1 MSRVALNETTW
12 RWATSSE
19 AVSFARNFNVFVYK
33 RGTEEEVP
41 VYSAEVG
48 GTEIDQPLVT
58 DEGGRPRGA
67 GDVLAWVEAGTYDLV
82 IGGQRVPWEAA
93 KGTTVPAGGI
103 VFKGAKD
110 CSANPN
116 YPAADAGHLYRVS
129 VAGRIGGGSGTKV
142 EVGDVLLCNTDGS
155 AEGTQ
160 AEVGSKWNVLQTNID
175 GAVTGPAS
183 SVSGNLAGFEG
194 TTGKVV
200 KDSGLALDTDA
211 ALAANSDTRVA
222 SQKATKGYV
231 DALLGGSD
239 AVVYKGAKDC
249 SANPNYPAASAGHLY
264 FVSVAGKI
272 GGASGIEVEAGDM
285 FLCRTDGSAEGNQA
299 TVGSSWS
306 VIQTNIVGAVT
317 GPASATTSRI
327 ATFNGTSGKIIQ
339 DGGSL
344 ISDLVPKSLLTAKGQ
359 IVGASASGT
368 PAAHAAGSNGQ
379 VLSAQSGESDG
390 LKWIANNRIESH
402 TFVVTPTVASLG
414 GFFVRVASGETVK
427 LIGIRTKVATGSWK
441 YKVKRT
447 TSGGSTSEPAKEK
460 EVKTEVTEVEPGTEL
475 SDKDL
480 LELIGESIS
489 SPGLSY
495 VTFFIERS
503 R

>member
-1 MSRVALNETTW
+1 M
-12 RWATSSE
+12 
-19 AVSFARNFNVFVYK
+19 
-33 RGTEEEVP
+33 
-41 VYSAEVG
+41 
-48 GTEIDQPLVT
+48 
-58 DEGGRPRGA
+58 
-67 GDVLAWVEAGTYDLV
+67 

-93 KGTTVPAGGI
+93 KGATAAAGGV

-116 YPAADAGHLYRVS
+116 YPAADSGHLYRVS
-129 VAGRIGGGSGTKV
+129 VAGRIGGGSGAKV
-142 EVGDVLLCNTDGS
+142 EAGDILLCNSDGS

-160 AEVGSKWNVLQTNID
+160 AEVGTKWNLAADQHD

-183 SVSGNLAGFEG
+183 SVSGNLASYEG

-211 ALAANSDTRVA
+211 ALAATA
-222 SQKATKGYV
+222 TPGWPQKATKGYV
-231 DALLGGSD
+231 DALLGRSD

-285 FLCRTDGSAEGNQA
+285 FICRTDGSAEGNQA
-299 TVGSSWS
+299 TVGSNWT

-327 ATFNGTSGKIIQ
+327 ATFNGTSGKVIQ

-344 ISDLVPKSLLTAKGQ
+344 ISDLVPKSLVDAKGD
-359 IVGASASGT
+359 IFAGT
-368 PAAHAAGSNGQ
+368 ADNTVARKAVGSNGQ
-379 VLSAQSGESDG
+379 VLSAASGESDG
-390 LKWIANNRIESH
+390 LKSIANNRIESH
-402 TFVVTPTVASLG
+402 TFVITPTVATLG
-414 GFFVRVASGETVK
+414 GFFIRVASGETVK
-427 LIGIRTKVATGSWK
+427 LIGVSHKVATGSWK

-447 TSGGSTSEPAKEK
+447 TSAGSGSEPTKEK
-460 EVKTEVTEVEPGTEL
+460 K
-475 SDKDL
+475 SKRK
-480 LELIGESIS
+480 
-489 SPGLSY
+489 SPKSN
-495 VTFFIERS
+495 
-503 R
+503 